1 MPNYSLVINSKFKPF
16 SYQELLQ
23 PALMSTQAHQAVEE
37 AYADLATKAN
47 IWDKMTEPGSKAH
60 SMYEAYSQDLE
71 KYADRL
77 ARYGLTPSDRQA
89 MLNMRSRYS
98 TDIVPIEQAYKRR
111 EEQAKEQA
119 KIMASDP
126 THFFARQASTTSLDD
141 YIANPSLDTLT
152 QNYSGALLTQQVA
165 NAASA
170 LAKDARNDPK
180 VQTELRKLLPYQY
193 EAIRR
198 TGFDPETVRQAI
210 LNSPD
215 ADKILTGI
223 VDTAMANSGMN
234 DWNYISP
241 EDKERILAQA
251 RNYANQGLWSA
262 VGQTQYNMVT
272 DQYGMHSA
280 LEATRHSNA
289 MKEAAAKNGDPTGT
303 GNPKY
308 RMIANTRV
316 QGDTSKLKED
326 LEFLQS
332 IGDGKISKLSKE
344 KRKSN
349 YGPATRMY
357 LGQYGIHPAEYEPSE
372 YDVALNRYKSI
383 AKKYGLSPASWGP
396 NVHKT
401 LVDRIN
407 KDIRSNVTRAMT
419 YQMNMTDQSQLAQIL
434 EENSN
439 TMFRG
444 NRNRSGLRML
454 NDDGTVGS
462 QVTAEE
468 AGEIFGEGKGFNFS
482 YDPTTGY
489 LLSFRDKDNKFRTA
503 IVDPELINFGGN
515 DYTRAH
521 NYVQQY
527 LNHGQTQEAQDLIDE
542 MMTSLY
548 YRFNTQGVKQSATGK
563 VE

>member
-1 MPNYSLVINSKFKPF
+1 MANYSLVIGSKFKPF
-16 SYQELLQ
+16 SFERYLQ
-23 PALMSTQAHQAVEE
+23 PLQIYGQAYKEQEDAL
-37 AYADLATKAN
+37 ADLATKSS
-47 IWDKMTEPGSKAH
+47 IWDGLTEGSDKAH
-60 SMYEAYSQDLE
+60 ATYQAYAKALEDEAS
-71 KYADRL
+71 RL
-77 ARYGLTPSDRQA
+77 ATEGLNPTSRRA
-89 MLNMRSRYS
+89 MLNMRSRYAR
-98 TDIVPIEQAYKRR
+98 DITPIENAWNTR
-111 EEQAKEQA
+111 KEQMKQQADILA
-119 KIMASDP
+119 KDP
-126 THFFARQASTTSLDD
+126 TRMFARKAAETSLDE
-141 YIANPSLDTLT
+141 YIDNPTLDVLS

-165 NAASA
+165 NAAAA
-170 LAKDARNDPK
+170 LSKDARNDPK

-215 ADKILTGI
+215 ADKILTNI

-241 EDKERILAQA
+241 KDKERILAQA

-272 DQYGMHSA
+272 DQYGMHAA
-280 LEATRHSNA
+280 LEDTRHRNA
-289 MKEAAAKNGDPTGT
+289 MEEAAAKNGPTGT

-308 RMIANTRV
+308 RMIANTKV

-372 YDVALNRYKSI
+372 YEVALNRYKSI

-401 LVDRIN
+401 LVDRIS
-407 KDIRSNVTRAMT
+407 KGIRSNVTRAMT

-444 NRNRSGLRML
+444 NRNRSGFRML

-468 AGEIFGEGKGFNFS
+468 AGKIFGEGNGFNFS

-489 LLSFRDKDNKFRTA
+489 LLSFRDKDDKFRTA

-542 MMTSLY
+542 IMTSLY